1 EVFPLACPNSQHA
14 WCQILNVSEL
24 QASFFAYSGRY
35 PNETVLNVSTPQG
48 SKYSLYL
55 GVALAIGSSIFVG
68 SSFILKKKGL
78 LQMAAKGFTRAGE
91 GGYSYLKEWL
101 WWAGLLSMG
110 IGEAANF
117 AAYAFAPATLV
128 TPLGALSVLISA
140 ILSSY
145 FLEEKL
151 NIHGKLG
158 CVLSILGSTV
168 MVIHAPEE
176 ELITGSP
183 FMEHW
188 TKCTCDVTSLVLST
202 VNPNMSLFSFLAVF
216 IVFASVIIVTSLVLI
231 FVVAPRFG
239 QTNILVYIS
248 ICSLIGAFSVS
259 SVKGL
264 GIAIKDMLY
273 QKPVFRNPLL
283 YILTVVL
290 VLAVSTQINY
300 LNKSLDVFNTS
311 LVTPI
316 YYVCFTT
323 TVVICSVILFKEW
336 NSMELGDIIGTL
348 SGFFTII
355 IGIFFLHAFKNV
367 SITWNQLASVKKDP
381 NLPLHAYESHHTLLE
396 NMDAPISICD
406 EDNTLFSRGNERHF
420 FYKVLFVHC
429 TFSDGL
435 DGYFVLGSPF
445 AQAHYA
451 KEATAQFSH
460 KATQTYT
467 EKQKA
472 TTDQDTFI
480 AP

>member
-1 EVFPLACPNSQHA
+1 M
-14 WCQILNVSEL
+14 
-24 QASFFAYSGRY
+24 
-35 PNETVLNVSTPQG
+35 LNVSTPQG

-78 LQMAAKGFTRAGE
+78 LRMAAKGFTRAGE

-128 TPLGALSVLISA
+128 TPLGTLSVLISA

-145 FLEEKL
+145 FLDERL

-158 CVLSILGSTV
+158 CVLSILGSIV

-176 ELITGSP
+176 EQI
-183 FMEHW
+183 
-188 TKCTCDVTSLVLST
+188 TSLDDMEIKLKD
-202 VNPNMSLFSFLAVF
+202 PVF
-216 IVFASVIIVTSLVLI
+216 ITFAAVISVTSLVLI
-231 FVVAPRFG
+231 FGVAPRFG

-283 YILTVVL
+283 YVLAVIL

-300 LNKSLDVFNTS
+300 LNKSLDVFNTC

-355 IGIFFLHAFKNV
+355 IGIFLLHAFKNV
-367 SITWNQLASVKKDP
+367 SITWNQLAASVKKDP
-381 NLPLHAYESHHTLLE
+381 NLPLHAYESPHMLLE
-396 NMDAPISICD
+396 NMDTPVSICD
-406 EDNTLFSRGNERHF
+406 EDNTLFSRGDE
-420 FYKVLFVHC
+420 
-429 TFSDGL
+429 
-435 DGYFVLGSPF
+435 
-445 AQAHYA
+445 Q
-451 KEATAQFSH
+451 Q
-460 KATQTYT
+460 
-467 EKQKA
+467 
-472 TTDQDTFI
+472 
-480 AP
+480 

>member
-1 EVFPLACPNSQHA
+1 MGEMIFLLQFPPCQVFPLNCPNSHHA

-24 QASFFAYSGRY
+24 EASFLSYSGRHL
-35 PNETVLNVSTPQG
+35 NETALSVSTSTE
-48 SKYSLYL
+48 SKYSLYA

-78 LQMAAKGFTRAGE
+78 LQMAEKGYTRAGQ

-145 FLEEKL
+145 FLDEKL

-176 ELITGSP
+176 EQ
-183 FMEHW
+183 
-188 TKCTCDVTSLVLST
+188 VTSLDEMETKLED
-202 VNPNMSLFSFLAVF
+202 PMF
-216 IVFASVIIVTSLVLI
+216 IAFAVIIIAISLMLI
-231 FVVAPRFG
+231 FVIAPKHG

-248 ICSLIGAFSVS
+248 ICSAIGAFSVS

-264 GIAIKDMLY
+264 GIAIKDLLY
-273 QKPVFRNPLL
+273 QKPIFRNPLV
-283 YILTVVL
+283 YILTLAL
-290 VLAVSTQINY
+290 VLSVGTQINY

-316 YYVCFTT
+316 YYVFFTT
-323 TVVICSVILFKEW
+323 TVLTCSIILFKEW
-336 NSMELGDIIGTL
+336 NSMKLRDIIGTL
-348 SGFFTII
+348 NGFFTII

-367 SITWNQLASVKKDP
+367 TVNWSQLTSSVKREP
-381 NLPLHAYESHHTLLE
+381 SSLPHSNEAHYALLE
-396 NMDAPISICD
+396 NIEASTVTCD
-406 EDNTLFSRGNERHF
+406 EDNTLFSRGSE
-420 FYKVLFVHC
+420 L
-429 TFSDGL
+429 
-435 DGYFVLGSPF
+435 
-445 AQAHYA
+445 
-451 KEATAQFSH
+451 
-460 KATQTYT
+460 
-467 EKQKA
+467 
-472 TTDQDTFI
+472 
-480 AP
+480 